1 MAAPNIANSA
11 IPTFDHTIVVTSA
24 LTPAAVVKAT
34 CEEQTF
40 TVTGL
45 STGSSLQASD
55 QILAVNKPTAQSGLG
70 IVNARVTAANTVGI
84 TFINPTAADIT
95 PTAGETYTFVVYRPS
110 QPAVTTAT
118 VV

>member
-1 MAAPNIANSA
+1 MSAPNIVTTG
-11 IPTFDHTIVVTSA
+11 IPTFDHTIVLTAA

-40 TVTGL
+40 TITGL
-45 STGSSLQASD
+45 STGSSLQAGD
-55 QILAVNKPTAQSGLG
+55 QVLTFSKPTAQSGLG
-70 IVNARVTAANTVGI
+70 LVRARVTAADTMGV
-84 TFINPTAADIT
+84 TFINPTAGDIT
-95 PTAGETYTFVVYRPS
+95 PTAGETYTFVIYRPS